1 MSKKIFFLLFLI
13 ICNFFLSA
21 DSLSFSPSPSANIS
35 SEESAKNSLTFV
47 LSENKDSIQVYFT
60 MYNGFTKDSSLFF
73 NDTAL
78 CFDLSHFIFKE
89 MPNESLNIDLCLIGF
104 KEYYLCSDS
113 LAYKILDDS
122 AFSTLH
128 QKLSV
133 AGIVISREMFF
144 VHSEPDYGKYSFSLN
159 FENSYINNVKFY
171 SEYDYSPSFSDVIFG
186 ENINNLSYSL
196 MIDSISN
203 RDDSALLMSMFGGK
217 LLREEDL
224 CSYYKKEGEFYSLMM
239 DYDKYCQLK
248 NYKNKFTSCI
258 IVPLGVFFAGFTVG
272 FVIYTYNSEDP
283 VVGFFLLPVLLVY
296 EGVTLLASFS
306 VQHFFNK
313 SIDFIFK
320 SKRQRGEE
328 DIRKI
333 REQII
338 EASSISEEKERLPIY
353 RMIRTLMNTEIME
366 KN

>member
-1 MSKKIFFLLFLI
+1 M
-13 ICNFFLSA
+13 
-21 DSLSFSPSPSANIS
+21 NIS
-35 SEESAKNSLTFV
+35 SVESAKNSLTFI

-60 MYNGFTKDSSLFF
+60 MYNGFTKDSSFFF

-78 CFDLSHFIFKE
+78 CFDLSHFIFVE
-89 MPNESLNIDLCLIGF
+89 MPNESLKIDLCLIGF

-113 LAYKILDDS
+113 IAYKIHEDS
-122 AFSTLH
+122 AFSILH
-128 QKLSV
+128 QNLSV

-144 VHSEPDYGKYSFSLN
+144 VKSEPDYGKYSFSLY
-159 FENSYINNVKFY
+159 FKNSYINNVKFY
-171 SEYDYSPSFSDVIFG
+171 SDYDYSPSFSDIIFG

-203 RDDSALLMSMFGGK
+203 RDDSALLRSMFGGK

-224 CSYYKKEGEFYSLMM
+224 YSYYRREGEFYSLMM
-239 DYDKYCQLK
+239 EYDKYCQLK

-258 IVPLGVFFAGFTVG
+258 VVPLGIFFVG
-272 FVIYTYNSEDP
+272 FNVGFLIYNYNSEDP
-283 VVGFFLLPVLLVY
+283 VVGFFILPILLVT
-296 EGVTLLASFS
+296 EVVTLLASFS

-313 SIDFIFK
+313 LIDFIFK

-328 DIRKI
+328 DIRRF

-338 EASSISEEKERLPIY
+338 EASSLSIEKERLPIY
-353 RMIRTLMNTEIME
+353 RMIRTLMKTKTME